1 MTHSYSVFKAFRVGS
16 TACLLGLIC
25 LIANTNAQIVLDYTH
40 DNGFFS
46 GNAQATAALEAAIS
60 DINSVLNLNLS
71 AVRDT
76 AAGSSGGGTTAT
88 FDFRYTYTNPTTGAS
103 ETIND
108 TTLAVNEIRIFV
120 GSQTL
125 GTNGSGDDI
134 LGQGGPGGN
143 AFSAIGAIGSGSFQ
157 TAINDA
163 IANDTHRRGG
173 GPIISQLAGA
183 FDSGETFSIDFGLSV
198 GNLWFDDDT
207 QWHFDHTTAVES
219 GKRDFYSVALHETL
233 HVLGIGGSNAWES
246 LVMDP
251 DIQAGVRK
259 GLTLFDV
266 AALRDL
272 GFNTIIPDVPVP
284 VLLGDV
290 NLDEAVDFL
299 DISPFILLLSTT
311 GFLDEA
317 DINRDEEVIIRAE
330 RSSAAATLNV
340 SDDSLKSGDISYTK
354 KDSKLTNLCSNKPPR
369 GSLIKQSPST
379 STRQKLGRTGTR
391 HALCA
396 ALCSRSQSSSGHRPR
411 YVLATVPQS
420 ETGIARANA
429 TVAIHRLSQPRDRC
443 DPQRIA
449 SKTNA

>member
-1 MTHSYSVFKAFRVGS
+1 
-16 TACLLGLIC
+16 
-25 LIANTNAQIVLDYTH
+25 
-40 DNGFFS
+40 
-46 GNAQATAALEAAIS
+46 
-60 DINSVLNLNLS
+60 
-71 AVRDT
+71 
-76 AAGSSGGGTTAT
+76 
-88 FDFRYTYTNPTTGAS
+88 
-103 ETIND
+103 
-108 TTLAVNEIRIFV
+108 
-120 GSQTL
+120 
-125 GTNGSGDDI
+125 

-246 LVMDP
+246 LVSGSNWLGGEVTTVHGTGTGIIDNPDNHFAESLMSARISDGVLQEIVMDP

-317 DINRDEEVIIRAE
+317 DINRDEEVNF
-330 RSSAAATLNV
+330 L
-340 SDDSLKSGDISYTK
+340 DISPFIRI
-354 KDSKLTNLCSNKPPR
+354 L
-369 GSLIKQSPST
+369 
-379 STRQKLGRTGTR
+379 
-391 HALCA
+391 
-396 ALCSRSQSSSGHRPR
+396 SG
-411 YVLATVPQS
+411 
-420 ETGIARANA
+420 N
-429 TVAIHRLSQPRDRC
+429 
-443 DPQRIA
+443 
-449 SKTNA
+449 